1 MFFFTLQGIT
11 SKLILA
17 ANAQGSLLEIP
28 KSMLDPRRPV
38 NPTAMHREEGLIPY
52 VPELIVPP
60 QGILNYNQT
69 IARVRGIET
78 APSGLESTCLVL
90 AYGLD
95 MYYTRVAP
103 SQNFDILK
111 DNFDHLLICAV
122 LSGLVLA
129 SYVTKALA
137 ARKALKAAWKWAT
150 SGEIIWKGQY
160 VY

>member
-1 MFFFTLQGIT
+1 MCEFTFAFKGIT

-28 KSMLDPRRPV
+28 KAMLDPRRPV
-38 NPTAMHREEGLIPY
+38 NPTALHREEGLIPY
-52 VPELIVPP
+52 VPEIIVPS
-60 QGILNYNQT
+60 QNILNYNQT
-69 IARVRGIET
+69 VARVRGIET

-122 LSGLVLA
+122 LVGLILA

-137 ARKALKAAWKWAT
+137 ARKALKAAWK
-150 SGEIIWKGQY
+150 
-160 VY
+160 

>member
-1 MFFFTLQGIT
+1 
-11 SKLILA
+11 
-17 ANAQGSLLEIP
+17 
-28 KSMLDPRRPV
+28 MLDPRRPV
-38 NPTAMHREEGLIPY
+38 NPTALHREEGLIPY
-52 VPELIVPP
+52 VPEIIVPP
-60 QGILNYNQT
+60 QNILNYNQT
-69 IARVRGIET
+69 VARVRGIET

-122 LSGLVLA
+122 LVGLILA

-137 ARKALKAAWKWAT
+137 ARKALKAAWK
-150 SGEIIWKGQY
+150 
-160 VY
+160 